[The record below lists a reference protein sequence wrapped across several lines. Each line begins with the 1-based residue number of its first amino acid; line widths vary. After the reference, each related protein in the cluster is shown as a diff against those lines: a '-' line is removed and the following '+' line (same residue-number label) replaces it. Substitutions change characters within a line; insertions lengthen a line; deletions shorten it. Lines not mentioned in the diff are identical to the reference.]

1 MRQQTTHC
9 TGLIMEYKIARFG
22 SLTSQ
27 ELYLILQ
34 LRAAVFVVEQEC
46 PYLDPDGKDQE
57 ALHVIGFDSGNLAAY
72 TRILTPGKDGADC
85 SIGRVV
91 VDPQYRGAGSGR
103 DLMLKSIEI
112 AREHLGAKNIHLS
125 AQSYLREFY
134 ESLEFNAYGEPYLE
148 DDIPHIAMM
157 RRF

>member
-1 MRQQTTHC
+1 
-9 TGLIMEYKIARFG
+9 MEYKVAQFE
-22 SLTSQ
+22 SLTPQ
-27 ELYLILQ
+27 EVYLILQ

-57 ALHVIGFDSGNLAAY
+57 ALHVLGFDAGNLVAY

-91 VDPQYRGAGSGR
+91 VDPQHRGAGSGR
-103 DLMLKSIEI
+103 ELMLKSMET
-112 AREHLGAKNIHLS
+112 AQEHLGCESIHLS
-125 AQSYLREFY
+125 AQGYLREFY
-134 ESLEFNAYGEPYLE
+134 ESLEFHAYGEPYLE

-157 RRF
+157 RRY